1 MKRAFVIPVWLNDFL
16 AARNLPVSKVIEP
29 GWLDSILS
37 GPDVKSYEVAQQIMS
52 LNTPLNLLAPLFNNR
67 GTDDEMISALRWIC
81 PELLYGVDPSDKR
94 ATADVVFYRALV
106 GGVSYETTPVTKEQA
121 QLLDFDVEYHGDAL
135 FVIAKSASSSLLEP
149 SIRAAV
155 LDRAIA
161 ALRVFQPLEQV
172 AVNEMFSRWLRE
184 TQLAKGIA

>member
-16 AARNLPVSKVIEP
+16 AARNLPVSKVTEP

-37 GPDVKSYEVAQQIMS
+37 GPDVKSYEVAQRLM
-52 LNTPLNLLAPLFNNR
+52 LLKTPLNLLAPLFHRN
-67 GTDDEMISALRWIC
+67 GADDQTLSALQWVC
-81 PELLYGVDPSDKR
+81 PELLYGVDLSDKR
-94 ATADVVFYRALV
+94 TVADVVFYRALV

-121 QLLDFDVEYHGDAL
+121 QLLDFDIEYYGDAL
-135 FVIAKSASSSLLEP
+135 FVIAKCASSSLLEP